1 MASHD
6 PHDRPAARRPGAVPA
21 GIGGFAR
28 EEPSGGSGLGVG
40 HEEPGGG
47 FGSGPEDLRDP
58 GFRRLTRSRDDRV
71 LAGVSGGLGRY
82 FRIDPI
88 IFRLA
93 FGLLIFLGGAGV
105 IAYAAAWLVLPP
117 EGGRGAL
124 SGIDAR
130 RLIGR
135 TVLAFVLLGAAFV
148 AAFAVFVGAAFGG
161 GGWLAGLVLVAG
173 VVMILAG
180 LSGRARLGRWAG
192 AVALVV
198 AIPLAVVAAVGIDAE
213 GGVGDREYRPLA
225 AGDIRDRYELGM
237 GELVVDL
244 RDANLPD
251 GRTDLAIEVG
261 IGSAVVLVADDVC
274 VSSRVEIGAGDA
286 YVLGRNSS
294 GVDVDV
300 EWLTRDSADPG
311 PVLMVDAE
319 VGAGA
324 LEVLRGSEW
333 ERPWTRDRDSEARM
347 ATPMAPPEE
356 PVSDGCGTSP

>member
-6 PHDRPAARRPGAVPA
+6 PHDGPRSGRPGAVPA
-21 GIGGFAR
+21 GIGGFGREAPR
-28 EEPSGGSGLGVG
+28 GGSTPRFAPEEPL
-40 HEEPGGG
+40 GG
-47 FGSGPEDLRDP
+47 FGPGPGDSRDP
-58 GFRRLTRSRDDRV
+58 GFRRLTRSRQDRV

-93 FGLLIFLGGAGV
+93 FGLLTFVGGAGV

-130 RLIGR
+130 RLIAR
-135 TVLAFVLLGAAFV
+135 TVLAFVLLGAAMF
-148 AAFAVFVGAAFGG
+148 AACAVFVGAAFGG

-213 GGVGDREYRPLA
+213 GGIGDREYRPVA
-225 AGDIRDRYELGM
+225 ADDIRDRYELGM

-251 GRTDLAIEVG
+251 GRTDLAVEVG
-261 IGSAVVLVADDVC
+261 IGSAVVVVADDVC

-300 EWLTRDSADPG
+300 EWLTRNAREPG

-319 VGAGA
+319 IGAGA

-333 ERPWTRDRDSEARM
+333 ERPWNREWDGGPRFRPGAVP
-347 ATPMAPPEE
+347 A
-356 PVSDGCGTSP
+356 SDGCGTSP

>member
-6 PHDRPAARRPGAVPA
+6 PHDGPGARRPGAVPA
-21 GIGGFAR
+21 GIGGSR
-28 EEPSGGSGLGVG
+28 RGEPL
-40 HEEPGGG
+40 GG
-47 FGSGPEDLRDP
+47 FGSGSGPEDPLGGFGSGSEDLRAR
-58 GFRRLTRSRDDRV
+58 GFRRLTRSREDRV

-93 FGLLIFLGGAGV
+93 FGLLAFMGGAGV

-124 SGIDAR
+124 GGLDAR
-130 RLIGR
+130 RLLGR
-135 TVLAFVLLGAAFV
+135 AVLACVVLGAALVV
-148 AAFAVFVGAAFGG
+148 ASAVFVGAAFGA

-180 LSGRARLGRWAG
+180 LSGRPRLGRWAG

-198 AIPLAVVAAVGIDAE
+198 ALPLAIVAAMGIDAE
-213 GGVGDREYRPLA
+213 GGIGDREYRPLGA
-225 AGDIRDRYELGM
+225 DDIRDRYELGM

-244 RDANLPD
+244 RDAKLPD
-251 GRTDLAIEVG
+251 GRTDLAVEVG
-261 IGSAVVLVADDVC
+261 IGHAVVVVPDDVC

-286 YVLGRNSS
+286 HVLGRTSS

-300 EWLTRDSADPG
+300 EWLTREARDPG

-319 VGAGA
+319 IGAGA
-324 LEVLRGSEW
+324 FDVVRGSDL
-333 ERPWTRDRDSEARM
+333 DRFWNEGWDREGRFV
-347 ATPMAPPEE
+347 PDGV
-356 PVSDGCGTSP
+356 PVSDGCGTSS

>member
-6 PHDRPAARRPGAVPA
+6 PHEGPGSGRPGAVPA
-21 GIGGFAR
+21 GIGGSGR
-28 EEPSGGSGLGVG
+28 EKPRGGSGLGFG
-40 HEEPGGG
+40 HEEPLGG
-47 FGSGPEDLRDP
+47 FGPDPEDLRDP
-58 GFRRLTRSRDDRV
+58 GFRRLTRSRQDRV

-93 FGLLIFLGGAGV
+93 FGLLTFVGGAGV

-135 TVLAFVLLGAAFV
+135 TVLAFVLLGAAMV
-148 AAFAVFVGAAFGG
+148 AASAVFVGAAFGG

-213 GGVGDREYRPLA
+213 GGIGDREYRPVA
-225 AGDIRDRYELGM
+225 ADDIRDRYELGM
-237 GELVVDL
+237 GQLVVDL
-244 RDANLPD
+244 RDAGLPD
-251 GRTDLAIEVG
+251 GRTDLAVEVG
-261 IGSAVVLVADDVC
+261 IGSAVIVVADDVC

-300 EWLTRDSADPG
+300 EWLTRNSRDPG

-319 VGAGA
+319 IGAGA

-333 ERPWTRDRDSEARM
+333 ERPWAREWDPESRM
-347 ATPMAPPEE
+347 APRGVPM
-356 PVSDGCGTSP
+356 SDGCGTSP